1 MGRILFERSKACGNG
16 VIDVV
21 SAMTNPARIKL
32 SPLLHLLSALIAI
45 FGSRALRAAIGFHYL
60 FDEPFNL
67 IKFLADI
74 GIFALVY
81 VSVFVLLA
89 WLVSKKSEH

>member
-1 MGRILFERSKACGNG
+1 M
-16 VIDVV
+16 
-21 SAMTNPARIKL
+21 
-32 SPLLHLLSALIAI
+32 SPLLSLLSAIIAI
-45 FGSRALRAAIGFHYL
+45 FVLLSLRAAIGFHYL

>member
-1 MGRILFERSKACGNG
+1 
-16 VIDVV
+16 
-21 SAMTNPARIKL
+21 MTNPGWIRLA
-32 SPLLHLLSALIAI
+32 PLLSLLSALIAL
-45 FGSRALRAAIGFHYL
+45 FGARALRAAIGFHYYL
-60 FDEPFNL
+60 FAEPFNL

-81 VSVFVLLA
+81 VLVFVLLA

>member
-1 MGRILFERSKACGNG
+1 
-16 VIDVV
+16 
-21 SAMTNPARIKL
+21 MTNPAGIRL

-45 FGSRALRAAIGFHYL
+45 LGSKALRAAIGFHYYL

-74 GIFALVY
+74 GIFVLVY

>member
-1 MGRILFERSKACGNG
+1 
-16 VIDVV
+16 
-21 SAMTNPARIKL
+21 MTNPAWKRR
-32 SPLLHLLSALIAI
+32 SNTFGLLSALIAI
-45 FGSRALRAAIGFHYL
+45 FGSTALRDAIGFHYSL

-74 GIFALVY
+74 GIFVLVY